1 MNKKIIGLFLFL
13 VFCIPVLPLMQMGA
27 FRAQGQITEE
37 ICAVSEDVS
46 NLQET
51 EHPIASILFFLK
63 PASMPVASYVLLSE
77 QLYSRQEDDIQT
89 PPPLG

>member
-13 VFCIPVLPLMQMGA
+13 VFCIPVLSVFEMGA
-27 FRAQGQITEE
+27 FLAQGQPTEE

-46 NLQET
+46 NLHET
-51 EHPIASILFFLK
+51 EHPIASILFLLK
-63 PASMPVASYVLLSE
+63 PASIDITSHVLLSE
-77 QLYSRQEDDIQT
+77 HLYSRQEDDIQT